1 MESKAMETGWNW
13 NYTAKP
19 HFTLNHDHNLPVSQV
34 IIHCVR
40 FFSLK
45 GGGLRTWVECL
56 ESLVLSQH
64 ILCALEMPFQH

>member
-1 MESKAMETGWNW
+1 METGWNW

-34 IIHCVR
+34 IIYCVR

-45 GGGLRTWVECL
+45 VGVD
-56 ESLVLSQH
+56 
-64 ILCALEMPFQH
+64 